1 MNLSLELGVAV
12 ALVCAFVTNL
22 AFLLK
27 HRGAVA
33 APPVDV
39 RRPLAS
45 AAGLFRSRWFAI
57 GMLVALGAWVLHV
70 LALALAPLSV
80 VRVVLSGGLVLLAV
94 MADRVFGFTVG
105 RRQWAGLLA
114 MAAGLVLI
122 VLTKPAVDG
131 THSTFSV
138 TAMLAFQGGL
148 LAVGALLIAGPR
160 VVGAHVSR
168 QGLALGAAAGVLFGV
183 SDVALKALTGLAG
196 SEGLLGVVSPWLLTA
211 VLASVLAFYASARS
225 LQIGEAVPVIAI
237 TATAANVVGI
247 AGAIVVFG
255 DPMPGDTLGIALQA
269 LGFGLVVVA
278 TALTPAP
285 LRAARVEVAAGPG
298 PAPAR

>member
-70 LALALAPLSV
+70 LALAPLSV

-122 VLTKPAVDG
+122 VLTTPAVDG

-211 VLASVLAFYASARS
+211 LLASVLAFYASARS

-278 TALTPAP
+278 TALTPGP
-285 LRAARVEVAAGPG
+285 LRAARVEAVAGPG